1 MEFDFA
7 VGFVAE
13 GGDVVAFV
21 ADDVAGLGG
30 VEEHAEF
37 DIIRPKTPINFLHI
51 ILHSQS
57 QSHSTTSH
65 IWRCSALYVNISLR
79 TIRIRNRNFR
89 IKSVPHLIKHRAL
102 FPKDVTGK
110 GGGDD
115 DAADYFG
122 HFLDKLGFGVWC
134 W

>member
-37 DIIRPKTPINFLHI
+37 D
-51 ILHSQS
+51 
-57 QSHSTTSH
+57 
-65 IWRCSALYVNISLR
+65 
-79 TIRIRNRNFR
+79 
-89 IKSVPHLIKHRAL
+89 
-102 FPKDVTGK
+102 
-110 GGGDD
+110 GGGVW
-115 DAADYFG
+115 
-122 HFLDKLGFGVWC
+122 GFVCVLTYDHMCGQETFC
-134 W
+134 PHSKYHPAQDSY